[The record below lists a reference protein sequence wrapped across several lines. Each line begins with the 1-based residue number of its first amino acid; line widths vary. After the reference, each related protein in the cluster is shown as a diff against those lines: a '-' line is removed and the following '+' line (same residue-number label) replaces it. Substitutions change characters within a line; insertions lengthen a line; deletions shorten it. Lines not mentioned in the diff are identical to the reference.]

1 MMSES
6 DDKIHTTDYAFGQ
19 AVMRAGRS
27 FVAAKGKEPAIEGA
41 DLAAMLRGGMPL
53 GPGEREELA
62 QLVTVEWRRRAGEA
76 GKARKVHPE
85 TPEVIA
91 VDVAYQEAIA
101 SNQERFGRDYPENA
115 RQAVADQFSISKA
128 TVKNYVEMRQERQEA
143 IREVKAR
150 APIT

>member
-1 MMSES
+1 M
-6 DDKIHTTDYAFGQ
+6 
-19 AVMRAGRS
+19 
-27 FVAAKGKEPAIEGA
+27 
-41 DLAAMLRGGMPL
+41 
-53 GPGEREELA
+53 
-62 QLVTVEWRRRAGEA
+62 
-76 GKARKVHPE
+76 HPE